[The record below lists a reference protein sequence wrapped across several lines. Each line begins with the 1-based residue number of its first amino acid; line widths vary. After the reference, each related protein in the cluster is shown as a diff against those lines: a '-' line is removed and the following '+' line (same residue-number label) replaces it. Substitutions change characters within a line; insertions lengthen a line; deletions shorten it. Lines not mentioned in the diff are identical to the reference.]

1 MLLGLLLVM
10 FFELCGRVNISQC
23 HPMTAN
29 HGRRGDFLVHSS
41 RFREFRVLLH
51 PCVIPKPACWST
63 SKELVMAS
71 RLCPMHLQ
79 PNEPHQALCSSK
91 VVDILVVQF
100 SACWWK
106 DWTFHLAY
114 CWSVALFF
122 FMINWRTWR
131 LVSGCKDLSFILLG
145 FQNQNSMVGP
155 TSCWPC
161 WFFQAA
167 AGSSGGCVK
176 ASCPLRWAFAMDGAG
191 YWLGCCFFLKGYH
204 QGGWFLVATGIGSQ
218 QVCCWLCF

>member
-1 MLLGLLLVM
+1 MLPGLLLVM
-10 FFELCGRVNISQC
+10 FFELCVRVNISQC

-29 HGRRGDFLVHSS
+29 HGKRGDFLVHSS

-71 RLCPMHLQ
+71 RLCSMHLQ

-106 DWTFHLAY
+106 DWIFHLAY

-122 FMINWRTWR
+122 YDQMKNMKISFRAHGSLLYFVGFPESKLHGGPNIMLTLLVLSSCCWVLRR
-131 LVSGCKDLSFILLG
+131 LCKGILSFE
-145 FQNQNSMVGP
+145 VGL
-155 TSCWPC
+155 C
-161 WFFQAA
+161 
-167 AGSSGGCVK
+167 
-176 ASCPLRWAFAMDGAG
+176 
-191 YWLGCCFFLKGYH
+191 Y
-204 QGGWFLVATGIGSQ
+204 GWGRVLA
-218 QVCCWLCF
+218 